1 MIKATVKPKIK
12 ETKYYDTETD
22 EMWLLEVECLMPWM
36 SGKGIDVGCG
46 ARTFSKDILRVDI
59 DKAVKPDI
67 VASGDKMP
75 LKDEEFDYLISIHS
89 FEHFENP
96 KKVLTEWL
104 RVLKVGGVIG
114 IVHPDINSFNKIP
127 SHVDIV
133 ILDEYEMV
141 SDVFV
146 SGEMYQL
153 PDQTL
158 AFVIPRM
165 CLAGKDELDRS
176 FLIRKDLFQANRIS
190 K

>member
-114 IVHPDINSFNKIP
+114 IVHPDINYTKKQNPEIDNAGLRENPYNKHYFEHTPESLIEKLKEWEDLPFRVIDYGVACNEWSFY
-127 SHVDIV
+127 V
-133 ILDEYEMV
+133 IL
-141 SDVFV
+141 
-146 SGEMYQL
+146 
-153 PDQTL
+153 
-158 AFVIPRM
+158 
-165 CLAGKDELDRS
+165 
-176 FLIRKDLFQANRIS
+176 RK